1 MKRGNTE
8 VKKILAVFLPIII
21 AFQFSM
27 TASAHGTDTWLSDD
41 VQGYCEEIGEE
52 YCICPEMLMAIIE
65 AESRGDAYA
74 ENGGCKGL
82 CQVSV
87 KWNKSRMRSLGVTD
101 IFDEYGNILVGAD
114 YLAELFEEY
123 EDAALVLDVYHGDS
137 KAVKRAERGEISV
150 YAQKILDR
158 SAELERLHGK

>member
-8 VKKILAVFLPIII
+8 VKKILTVFLPIII
-21 AFQFSM
+21 AFYPM
-27 TASAHGTDTWLSDD
+27 TASAHGTDTWLSDE

-65 AESRGDAYA
+65 AESRGDVYA

-87 KWNKSRMRSLGVTD
+87 RWNKSRMRSLGVTD
-101 IFDEYGNILVGAD
+101 IYDEYSNILVGAD

-123 EDAALVLDVYHGDS
+123 EDPAVVLMIYHGED
-137 KAVKRAERGEISV
+137 KALSRAELGDI
-150 YAQKILDR
+150 
-158 SAELERLHGK
+158 

>member
-1 MKRGNTE
+1 MKRL
-8 VKKILAVFLPIII
+8 LAVFLPIII
-21 AFQFSM
+21 AFYPM
-27 TASAHGTDTWLSDD
+27 TVSAHGTDTWLSDE

-52 YCICPEMLMAIIE
+52 YCICPEMLMALIE

-87 KWNKSRMRSLGVTD
+87 RWNKSRMRSLGVTD
-101 IFDEYGNILVGAD
+101 IYDEYSNILVGAD

-123 EDAALVLDVYHGDS
+123 EDAAVVLMVYHGENKALS
-137 KAVKRAERGEISV
+137 KAERGEISD
-150 YAQKILDR
+150 YAEKILDR

>member
-1 MKRGNTE
+1 
-8 VKKILAVFLPIII
+8 
-21 AFQFSM
+21 
-27 TASAHGTDTWLSDD
+27 
-41 VQGYCEEIGEE
+41 
-52 YCICPEMLMAIIE
+52 MLMAIIE

-87 KWNKSRMRSLGVTD
+87 RWNKSRMRSLGVTD
-101 IFDEYGNILVGAD
+101 IYDEYSNILVGAD

-123 EDAALVLDVYHGDS
+123 EDPAVVLMVYHGED
-137 KAVKRAERGEISV
+137 KALSRAERGDISD
-150 YAQKILDR
+150 YAEKILDR